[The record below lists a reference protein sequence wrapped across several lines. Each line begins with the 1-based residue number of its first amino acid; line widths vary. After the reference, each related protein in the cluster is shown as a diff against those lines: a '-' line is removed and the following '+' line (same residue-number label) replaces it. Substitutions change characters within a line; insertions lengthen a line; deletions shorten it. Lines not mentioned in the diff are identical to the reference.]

1 MQQRLSV
8 LQCQVKNSDC
18 ATLKRQAAGSK
29 CSKNHVFHNGKLKH
43 PDTVNH
49 VKFPICTMKDL
60 IDQLTLLSKMTET
73 VLTGSQFA
81 AEFSGWLLLASI
93 YN

>member
-1 MQQRLSV
+1 
-8 LQCQVKNSDC
+8 
-18 ATLKRQAAGSK
+18 
-29 CSKNHVFHNGKLKH
+29 
-43 PDTVNH
+43 
-49 VKFPICTMKDL
+49 MKDL